1 MVDGSRS
8 SAQSAASDGVSDP
21 GRRLALG
28 DWTPTILTVV
38 CGVAVSIGGFAF
50 VHQYQRSAEE
60 RAFAAETARQV
71 DALDEGIKRYADAV
85 NAVAT
90 FVTASDRIDRWE
102 FLRFADLTLHRYSG
116 FSALAWVPRVA
127 HHDRQAFEASVQRD
141 GLFGLT
147 IQETSS
153 DGTLTN
159 AGKRLEYLPIA
170 YLVPFEGNEEALSY
184 DLGSEPRYRRAL
196 DAAGDFGRLLATDPL
211 PLPRAHQSGTAV
223 WLVLPLYARNSDTSD
238 LLERRRA
245 LIGFAIGVLR
255 IDAFV
260 RDVLATTE
268 SAGMTLS
275 VFDAT
280 GATKTDL
287 YRSGGT
293 PTADELAPRLTI
305 AKELGVAG
313 RRWSLVATSRA
324 DRAWR
329 PVDLLP
335 WSVALVASLLT
346 GLLAQHLT
354 HSVVRRRTIER
365 VVRQRTAELSDRN
378 AALHTEVAQREQT
391 EVALRAAKEQA
402 ESANRAKSEFLAAVS
417 HELRTPLNAI
427 IGFSALL
434 SGESGFKPS
443 AEKSQGYAAD
453 IHRSGTHLLSLI
465 NDILD
470 LSKAEVGRVD
480 INDALVSLED
490 VISGSLAIVRAR
502 ADAAGIE
509 LVASVPADLPQLYAD
524 ERKLHQVL
532 LNLLSNAIK
541 FTPDGGTVAVA
552 AVAKD
557 DGDLTISV
565 ADTGIGI
572 AAADIE
578 RVFEPF
584 VQLDSSLARKYEGT
598 GLGLALSRRW
608 VHLHGG
614 SLILKS
620 ELGRGT
626 TAEMRFPKERVRVR
640 KGKEAKQDARTERAR
655 HGRAIRAG

>member
-1 MVDGSRS
+1 MAGWPTSSRR
-8 SAQSAASDGVSDP
+8 AAASSDSSDS
-21 GRRLALG
+21 GRRFACR
-28 DWTPTILTVV
+28 DWTPAILTVI
-38 CGVAVSIGGFAF
+38 CGVVVSIGGFAV
-50 VHQYQRSAEE
+50 VHQYQRNAEQ
-60 RAFAAETARQV
+60 RAFAAEAARQV
-71 DALDEGIKRYADAV
+71 DAFSEGIKRYADAV
-85 NAVAT
+85 SAVAT

-116 FSALAWVPRVA
+116 FSAVAWVPRVA
-127 HHDRQAFEASVQRD
+127 EHDRQAFEASVQRD

-147 IQETSS
+147 IRETST
-153 DGTLTN
+153 DGTLTK
-159 AGKRLEYLPIA
+159 AAKRLEYLPVA
-170 YLVPFEGNEEALSY
+170 YLVPFDGNEEALSY
-184 DLGSEPRYRRAL
+184 DLGSELRYRRAL
-196 DAAGDFGRLLATDPL
+196 EAAGDFGRLLATDPL
-211 PLPRAHQSGTAV
+211 PLPRAHQAGTAV
-223 WLVLPLYARNSDTSD
+223 WLVLPLYARNSDVSD
-238 LLERRRA
+238 LLARRRA

-255 IDAFV
+255 IDAFA
-260 RDVLATTE
+260 RDVLATAD
-268 SAGMTLS
+268 SADMTLS

-287 YRSGGT
+287 YGAGGA
-293 PTADELAPRLTI
+293 PTMDELARGPSIT
-305 AKELGVAG
+305 KEIEVAG

-324 DRAWR
+324 DHGWR

-378 AALHTEVAQREQT
+378 AALRTEVAQREQT
-391 EVALRAAKEQA
+391 EAALRTAKEQA

-434 SGESGFKPS
+434 SGESGFRPS
-443 AEKSQGYAAD
+443 AEKSHGYAVD

-480 INDALVSLED
+480 INDALVNLED

-502 ADAAGIE
+502 ADAANIE
-509 LVASVPADLPQLYAD
+509 LAADVPVELPQLYAD
-524 ERKLHQVL
+524 ERKLNQVL

-541 FTPDGGTVAVA
+541 FTPDGGTVTVAVA
-552 AVAKD
+552 QD
-557 DGDLTISV
+557 GGDLTISV

-614 SLILKS
+614 SLALKS

-626 TAEMRFPKERVRVR
+626 TAEMRFPKERVRAT
-640 KGKEAKQDARTERAR
+640 KGKETRKDARADRLR
-655 HGRAIRAG
+655 NGRAMRAG

>member
-1 MVDGSRS
+1 MAGWSTWS
-8 SAQSAASDGVSDP
+8 GQSAVSNDFSGS
-21 GRRLALG
+21 GRRFAFG
-28 DWTPTILTVV
+28 DWTPTIITVIFGIV
-38 CGVAVSIGGFAF
+38 VSLGGFAI
-50 VHQYQRSAEE
+50 VHQYQRNAEE
-60 RAFAAETARQV
+60 RAFAVEAARQV
-71 DALDEGIKRYADAV
+71 DAFGEGIKRYADAV

-90 FVTASDRIDRWE
+90 FVSASDRIDRWE

-127 HHDRQAFEASVQRD
+127 QHDRQAFEASVQRD

-153 DGTLTN
+153 DGTLTK
-159 AGKRLEYLPIA
+159 AARRLEYLPIA

-184 DLGSEPRYRRAL
+184 DLGSEPRYRSAL

-211 PLPRAHQSGTAV
+211 PLPRARQTGTTV
-223 WLVLPLYARNSDTSD
+223 WLVLPLYARNSNTSD

-255 IDAFV
+255 VDAFV
-260 RDVLATTE
+260 RDVLVTGA
-268 SAGMTLS
+268 SPGIS
-275 VFDAT
+275 ISIFDAT
-280 GATKTDL
+280 ERGPKSLLYGPDGAVPST
-287 YRSGGT
+287 
-293 PTADELAPRLTI
+293 DELAYKPSITR
-305 AKELGVAG
+305 ELEIAG
-313 RRWSLVATSRA
+313 RRWSLAAASSTEHP
-324 DRAWR
+324 WR
-329 PVDLLP
+329 LVDLLP
-335 WSVALVASLLT
+335 WCVALVASLLT
-346 GLLAQHLT
+346 GLLAQHLGN
-354 HSVVRRRTIER
+354 SVLQRHTIER

-378 AALHTEVAQREQT
+378 AELRTEVGQRERT
-391 EVALRAAKEQA
+391 EVELRAAKEQA

-434 SGESGFKPS
+434 SGETGVKPS
-443 AEKSQGYAAD
+443 AERSHGYAID

-480 INDALVSLED
+480 MNDALVNLQD
-490 VISGSLAIVRAR
+490 VVSGSLAIVRAR

-509 LVASVPADLPQLYAD
+509 LVAKAPADLPQLYAD
-524 ERKLHQVL
+524 ERKLNQVL

-541 FTPDGGTVAVA
+541 FTPDGGTVSVA
-552 AVAKD
+552 AAAND
-557 DGDLTISV
+557 DGELIISV

-614 SLILKS
+614 SLVLRS
-620 ELGRGT
+620 ELGCGT
-626 TAEMRFPKERVRVR
+626 TAEIRFPKERVRSEINEVA
-640 KGKEAKQDARTERAR
+640 GADRTRHERAT
-655 HGRAIRAG
+655 RAG